1 MFLCSSRVA
10 LSQSLL
16 HAFMSMNFTFVWLI
30 MNLFFD
36 LNLQEFWDW
45 SWDEM
50 ASNDLPSMIE
60 LVYKITRTQIYYI
73 GHSQVPLFFLMN
85 SSV

>member
-45 SWDEM
+45 SWDEL
-50 ASNDLPSMIE
+50 AAYDLPSMIE
-60 LVYKITRTQIYYI
+60 LVYDVTKTQIYFLA
-73 GHSQVPLFFLMN
+73 HSQVSPFSHFY
-85 SSV
+85 SKQ